1 MAQNVVDFSDN
12 PTGAELMDDYLAKEQ
27 QNTLTSNSGIQRPS
41 YAVAGTKW
49 LDTSVTPWLWKMYD
63 GTSDT
68 TLGTVNPSTH
78 SFIPSVP
85 TIQAGDILVQNKQGV
100 LDKITVGSQGT
111 VLTSNGP
118 GEIPSYQLG
127 TYCNTDLSNLTSVGQ
142 SKLDAKANLNSPT
155 FSGVPKVPTAGLD
168 DDTTQV
174 INSQWFNQ
182 KIQVVETLPASPD
195 ANVFYFVTEA

>member
-1 MAQNVVDFSDN
+1 MAQTTVDYSGN
-12 PTGAELMDDYLAKEQ
+12 PSGAGLMDDYLAEM
-27 QNTLTSNSGIQRPS
+27 QNNLLTSNSGVSRPP
-41 YAVAGTKW
+41 YAQQGTIW
-49 LDTSVTPWLWKMYD
+49 LDMSVTPWLLKVFT
-63 GTSDT
+63 G
-68 TLGTVNPSTH
+68 VNDIVIGSLNPNNF

-155 FSGVPKVPTAGLD
+155 FSGVPKVPTAGLG
-168 DDTTQV
+168 DDTTQA
-174 INSQWFNQ
+174 INSQWFND
-182 KIQVVETLPASPD
+182 KIQVVSTLPDSPN
-195 ANVFYFVTEA
+195 ANVYYFVTNV